1 VGEGAARAAMGRA
14 LTTDRVAGAA
24 LTLFGLFV
32 IWESRTLPLG
42 TLRNPGPAFLPIGL
56 ALLVVG
62 LGGVMVALGT
72 RAPRLGGVGWPE
84 WRHAVAIFAAC
95 GFAALA
101 LERIGYRPTVTI
113 ALLFLVGVVERKPVA
128 VAVGMAL
135 GLALATFFLFNT
147 VLRVPLP
154 RGPLGL

>member
-1 VGEGAARAAMGRA
+1 MIRA

-42 TLRNPGPAFLPIGL
+42 TLRNPGPAFLPIAL
-56 ALLVVG
+56 ALLLAG
-62 LGGVMVALGT
+62 FGGVIVALGA
-72 RAPRLGGVGWPE
+72 RAPRLGDVGGQG

-113 ALLFLVGVVERKPVA
+113 TLLFLVGVVERRPAPVA
-128 VAVGMAL
+128 IGMAL
-135 GLALATFFLFNT
+135 GLALATFFLFST

-154 RGPLGL
+154 RGPLGF